1 MNKEKDMKE
10 FSSKRALLLSVIS
23 MVICVSMLIGST
35 FAWFTDSATAN
46 VNTIKSGNLD
56 VELVDANGEKITEAL
71 KWVKSAEAP
80 AGEKI
85 LWEPGCTYNLES
97 FKIANKGDLA
107 LKYKVVI
114 SGLTG
119 DATLLNA
126 IDFTVKKGDAEV
138 SLDNFTGKLLPA
150 GKTATADD
158 EEVGETAL
166 ITITGTMK
174 ATAGNEYKGLSL
186 EGISITVYATQLA
199 YESDSKGNTYDKDA
213 TYYPVIDEAG
223 LRDALKAGGNV
234 SVEADFTTD
243 ETKTSASDRT
253 TIKVPTTINLNGTIT
268 VPGSLEASNN
278 WAALYISADTT
289 INAGN
294 GGGIYCANKTDASAS
309 YAGGPFVA
317 NVVNGSTV
325 TVNGGTYYGGCT
337 TFQVEKG
344 TLIVNGG
351 FFSVYPDIDT
361 NDYRYVLNCIDASY
375 NNGTAK
381 IIVKGGTFVNF
392 DPSNNAAEGAGTN
405 FVAEGYSVIKETQA
419 NGDVWYT
426 VVKDTTVSTSNELT
440 AAIRSAVDG
449 DTIRLGANITAT
461 SAFSIGKNI
470 TVDLNGYTLS
480 STALNTLK
488 LTSGAN
494 VTVVDNSTDKTGLIA
509 NEYSG
514 SSNATT
520 VDLKGSGTVF
530 TLKSGKVQSNS
541 KDSLY
546 SIAIANSGKKKC
558 TVNIYG
564 GTVANCDS
572 HENSRAI
579 SASNGMTVNIYDGV
593 INGGLYALDTYAGS
607 VSNIFGGTLSA
618 NAKVARDDEY
628 GQSYA
633 IHSKGEAS
641 ITIGSA
647 DVATIPSV
655 KGIKF
660 ESSGVNT
667 ELPTIKLV
675 KGEITNPVY
684 SLEAKYNYSLFKLDI
699 AADAPVTFTDS
710 TASFFLAD
718 GLEMVSEGSVW
729 KVTSK

>member
-1 MNKEKDMKE
+1 MNKEKDMKK

-80 AGEKI
+80 EGEKI
-85 LWEPGCTYNLES
+85 LWEPGCTYNHES
-97 FKIANKGDLA
+97 FKIKNAGDLA

-126 IDFTVKKGDAEV
+126 INFTVKKGDTEV

-150 GKTATADD
+150 GKTATAND

-174 ATAGNEYKGLSL
+174 ATAGNEYKGLFL
-186 EGISITVYATQLA
+186 EGISITVYATQLNS
-199 YESDSKGNTYDKDA
+199 ESDSTGKDYDKDA

-234 SVEADFTTD
+234 SVDGSFT
-243 ETKTSASDRT
+243 TSASNKFTRT
-253 TIKVPTTINLNGTIT
+253 TINLPTTINLNATIT
-268 VPGSLEASNN
+268 VPGSLEDSMN
-278 WAALYISADTT
+278 WAALFINADTT

-317 NVVNGSTV
+317 DVGNGSTV
-325 TVNGGTYYGGCT
+325 TVNGGTYYGGGT
-337 TFQVEKG
+337 TFQVSKG

-351 FFSVYPDIDT
+351 FFSVYPDIGT
-361 NDYRYVLNCIDASY
+361 NDYRYVLNCIDPNY

-392 DPSNNAAEGAGTN
+392 NPANNAAEGAGTN
-405 FVAEGYSVIKETQA
+405 FVAEGYSVISETKA

-426 VVKDTTVSTSNELT
+426 VVKGTTVSTSNELT
-440 AAIRSAVDG
+440 AAIRSATDG

-480 STALNTLK
+480 STASSTLK

-546 SIAIANSGKKKC
+546 SIAITNSDKKKC

-564 GTVANCDS
+564 GTVANCDG
-572 HENSRAI
+572 HERSRAI
-579 SASNGMTVNIYDGV
+579 HASQGMTLNIYDGV
-593 INGGLYALDTYAGS
+593 ISGGLYALDTYEGS

-618 NAKVARDDEY
+618 NAKDGRTDEY
-628 GQSYA
+628 GTSYA

-647 DVATIPSV
+647 DAETVPNV

-660 ESSGVNT
+660 EANGPAT
-667 ELPTIKLV
+667 ALPTIKLV

-718 GLEMVSEGSVW
+718 GLEMVLEGSVW

>member
-174 ATAGNEYKGLSL
+174 ATAGNKYKGLSL
-186 EGISITVYATQLA
+186 ENISITVYASQLNF
-199 YESDSKGNTYDKDA
+199 ESDSTGKDYDKDA
-213 TYYPVIDEAG
+213 TYYPVLDAAG
-223 LRDALKAGGNV
+223 LKDALKTGGNV
-234 SVEADFTTD
+234 EVESDLDTGK
-243 ETKTSASDRT
+243 ETL
-253 TIKVPTTINLNGTIT
+253 KVTK
-268 VPGSLEASNN
+268 
-278 WAALYISADTT
+278 DTT
-289 INAGN
+289 INMNGKEIKNTENIWIDDSGSDGNWSLISARNGANLTISGN
-294 GGGIYCANKTDASAS
+294 GTFKAKANDAMAVDVQSGATLTIKN
-309 YAGGPFVA
+309 GTFIG
-317 NVVNGSTV
+317 NVDAVYVENGTAII
-325 TVNGGTYYGGCT
+325 
-337 TFQVEKG
+337 E
-344 TLIVNGG
+344 GG
-351 FFSVYPDIDT
+351 FFDIQQKSNGT
-361 NDYRYVLNCIDASY
+361 GEAQYRFMLNCYDANY
-375 NNGTAK
+375 KNGTAK

>member
-1 MNKEKDMKE
+1 MKK

-80 AGEKI
+80 EGEKI

-97 FKIANKGDLA
+97 FKIKNAGDLA

-126 IDFTVKKGDAEV
+126 INFTVKKGDTEV

-150 GKTATADD
+150 GKTATAND

-174 ATAGNEYKGLSL
+174 ATAGNEYKGLFL
-186 EGISITVYATQLA
+186 EGISITVYATQLNS
-199 YESDSKGNTYDKDA
+199 ESDSTGKDYDKDA

-223 LRDALKAGGNV
+223 LKNALKAGGNV
-234 SVEADFTTD
+234 SVDGSFT
-243 ETKTSASDRT
+243 TSASNKFTRT
-253 TIKVPTTINLNGTIT
+253 TINLPTTINLNATIT
-268 VPGSLEASNN
+268 VPGSLEDSMN
-278 WAALYISADTT
+278 WAALFINADTT

-317 NVVNGSTV
+317 DVGNGSTV

-361 NDYRYVLNCIDASY
+361 NDYRYVLNCIDANY

-392 DPSNNAAEGAGTN
+392 NPANNAAEGAGTN
-405 FVAEGYSVIKETQA
+405 FVAEGYSVISETKA

-426 VVKDTTVSTSNELT
+426 VVKGTTVSTSNELT
-440 AAIRSAVDG
+440 AAIRSATDG

-480 STALNTLK
+480 STASSTLK

-546 SIAIANSGKKKC
+546 SIAITNSDKKKC

-564 GTVANCDS
+564 GTVANCDG
-572 HENSRAI
+572 HERSRAI
-579 SASNGMTVNIYDGV
+579 HASQGMTLNIYDGV
-593 INGGLYALDTYAGS
+593 ISGGLYALDTYEGS

-618 NAKVARDDEY
+618 NAKDGRTDEY
-628 GQSYA
+628 GTSYA

-647 DVATIPSV
+647 DAETVPNV

-660 ESSGVNT
+660 EANGPAT
-667 ELPTIKLV
+667 ALPTIKLV

-718 GLEMVSEGSVW
+718 GLEMVLEGSVW